1 MRAEEGHGAP
11 KHSGKIP
18 HCHVGV
24 LMLGCVYMIYIQYMN
39 ALGGPLEHVETNN
52 ISESIFFV
60 DYDIR
65 FSLVYVAKTCRK

>member
-1 MRAEEGHGAP
+1 
-11 KHSGKIP
+11 
-18 HCHVGV
+18 
-24 LMLGCVYMIYIQYMN
+24 MIYIQYMN

-65 FSLVYVAKTCRK
+65 FSLVYVAKMCRK